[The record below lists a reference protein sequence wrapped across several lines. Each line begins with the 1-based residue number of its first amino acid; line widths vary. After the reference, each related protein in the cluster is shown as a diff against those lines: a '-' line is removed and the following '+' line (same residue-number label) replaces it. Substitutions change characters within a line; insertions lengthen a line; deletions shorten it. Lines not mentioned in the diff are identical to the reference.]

1 MISLVRLSIFPIILF
16 FSVCGNAQTCPP
28 NIDFESGTFNNW
40 TCYIGNTSAV
50 GNENVINLNPS
61 GGPISEKHTIY
72 NSVTNAGELDQ
83 FGQFPVVCPN
93 GSGYSIRLGSTT
105 AGGEAEGVSYEFIIP
120 QNQNDYSLTYHY
132 AVVFQSP
139 NHRENEQ
146 PRMEIEVTNVSD
158 NAKIE
163 CSSFTFIAV
172 GSSMPGF
179 QTSGVSDS
187 ATVLFKDWSAVSV
200 DLSGLAGKTIRL
212 FFKTADC
219 TFRRHFG
226 YAYIDVN
233 SECTNSFVGTS
244 FCPGDT
250 LVKVTAPYGYQTYEW
265 FNGSLSQQLG
275 TAQTLVLSPPPL
287 TGTELAVKV
296 TPYDGYGCP
305 ITLRTELKN
314 NLVLSANAGK
324 DVLSCNN
331 NPVMIGS
338 PPRADLNYQ
347 WSPAIGLNNP
357 KTGNPFAA
365 PDVTTNYILKV
376 SSVGGGCSA
385 LDTVTVK
392 ASIID
397 SSLRLVGKDVFC
409 IDNRDSAIL
418 MVQPTANIQW
428 YKNDVTIGGATNSV
442 FRVTSSGTYQARL
455 KNADGC
461 TLATNAKTIVI
472 DKAKSPIAYPVK
484 YAVVDLPLNL
494 KARQIGENVLWNP
507 LTNLNDVKSFTP
519 VFQGANETLYTVE
532 IRTATEC
539 VTVDTQL
546 VKIVRNVE
554 IYLPN
559 AFTPNGDGRNDLLR
573 PHLRGILQLRHFKI
587 FNRWGQLMFDTQSE
601 ETGWNGNYKGTPQPT
616 QTLVWILEGVG
627 VDNVIYTKKGTA
639 TLIR

>member
-1 MISLVRLSIFPIILF
+1 MKSLVRLIVVF
-16 FSVCGNAQTCPP
+16 FSFFFSTSIEAQNCPP
-28 NIDFESGTFNNW
+28 NIDFESGTFANW
-40 TCYIGNTSAV
+40 TCYTGNTAAV
-50 GNENVINLNPS
+50 GNDNLINLTPS
-61 GGPISEKHTIY
+61 GVPIPEKHTMY
-72 NSVTNAGELDQ
+72 NSRDNAGELDQ

-105 AGGEAEGVSYEFIIP
+105 AGGEAEGISYEFTIP

-139 NHRENEQ
+139 NHRTNEQ

-158 NAKIE
+158 NIKID

-179 QTSGVSDS
+179 QTSGVTDS

-200 DLSGLAGKTIRL
+200 DLSGMAGKTIRL

-250 LVKVTAPYGYQTYEW
+250 LVRVTAPYGYQTYEW
-265 FNGSLSQQLG
+265 FDGDLSQALGTTQTFSLSP
-275 TAQTLVLSPPPL
+275 API
-287 TGTELAVKV
+287 TGTKLAVKV

-305 ITLRTELKN
+305 LTLYTELKN
-314 NLVLSANAGK
+314 NLVLNANAGG
-324 DVLSCNN
+324 DLLSCNAK
-331 NPVMIGS
+331 PVLIGS
-338 PPRADLNYQ
+338 PPRQELNYQ
-347 WSPAIGLNNP
+347 WSPANGLSNS
-357 KTGNPFAA
+357 KIGNPFAA
-365 PDVTTNYILKV
+365 PVTTTQYILKV

-385 LDTVTVK
+385 QDTVVVT
-392 ASIID
+392 ASLVD
-397 SSLRLVGKDVFC
+397 SSLRLLGKDVFC
-409 IDNRDSAIL
+409 IDNKDSAVL
-418 MVQPTANIQW
+418 LVNTTENIQW
-428 YKNDVTIGGATNSV
+428 YKNGTAINGAKDPIY
-442 FRVTSSGTYQARL
+442 RATSSGTYYAQL
-455 KNADGC
+455 KNIDGC
-461 TLATNAKTIVI
+461 VVATQQKSIVI
-472 DKAKSPIAYPVK
+472 DKAKPPINYPVK

-507 LTNLNDVKSFTP
+507 LNSLNNATSFTP
-519 VFQGANETLYTVE
+519 VFQGSRETLYTVE
-532 IRTATEC
+532 ITTATEC

-546 VKIVRNVE
+546 VKIVKNVE
-554 IYLPN
+554 IYVPN
-559 AFTPNGDGRNDLLR
+559 AFTPNGDGKNDLLR
-573 PHLRGILQLRHFKI
+573 PHLRGIVELRQFKI
-587 FNRWGQLMFDTQSE
+587 FNRWGQLMFDTRLE
-601 ETGWNGNYKGTPQPT
+601 DIGWDGRYKGIPQST